1 MRKININNPDKLKK
15 FKLETTGF
23 VSSYGFPYRLDDLTE
38 KGANYTIFCPLR
50 WKSAFSPAKLNKLL
64 REDVDADRITVEYI
78 DFVKN
83 KTMHTMKFLMFPC
96 SLHKV
101 NYDMSENAEWIIT
114 NDQNGAHSDLGNCII
129 GTRPPYFVAK
139 IHAYKTQEKRDHVRE
154 RDENDRVAWLE
165 SMERREL
172 LARSAQK
179 AGVSVRD
186 YVERMGGTY
195 DEEEDELR
203 IIAKVPGLNVYLE
216 LFGCMD
222 SEDTGMERWWME
234 RLQADS
240 RIQQPTD
247 RAIYAAA
254 LQQLNRAAYFYRATT
269 PKGVQRDMATQADDW
284 QPRDDW
290 REQYD
295 PDEFFPRPERRG
307 IGFDHVDQSRRPTP
321 YLKHQMDAEELAE
334 YNRLKED
341 AMIEADGQG
350 RMLSAEDLRQ
360 LKLTAAANVAARRMM
375 EG

>member
-1 MRKININNPDKLKK
+1 
-15 FKLETTGF
+15 
-23 VSSYGFPYRLDDLTE
+23 
-38 KGANYTIFCPLR
+38 
-50 WKSAFSPAKLNKLL
+50 
-64 REDVDADRITVEYI
+64 
-78 DFVKN
+78 
-83 KTMHTMKFLMFPC
+83 MHTMKFLMFPC

-101 NYDMSENAEWIIT
+101 NYDMSENAEWIVT
-114 NDQNGAHSDLGNCII
+114 NDQNCAHSDLGGCII

-154 RDENDRVAWLE
+154 RDENNRVAWLE
-165 SMERREL
+165 SMEHREL

-179 AGVSVRD
+179 AGVSVHD

-216 LFGCMD
+216 LLGCMG
-222 SEDTGMERWWME
+222 SEDTSMERWWQE
-234 RLQADS
+234 KRD
-240 RIQQPTD
+240 QQPTD
-247 RAIYAAA
+247 KAIYAAA

-269 PKGVQRDMATQADDW
+269 PKGVQRDMATQKSDW

-295 PDEFFPRPERRG
+295 GDEFFQRPERRG

-321 YLKHQMDAEELAE
+321 FLKHAMDAEEREE
-334 YNRLKED
+334 YARLREA
-341 AMIEADGQG
+341 AMIEADAQG
-350 RMLSAEDLRQ
+350 RSLSHDDMARLQ
-360 LKLTAAANVAARRMM
+360 QKAAANVAARRMM

>member
-1 MRKININNPDKLKK
+1 
-15 FKLETTGF
+15 
-23 VSSYGFPYRLDDLTE
+23 
-38 KGANYTIFCPLR
+38 
-50 WKSAFSPAKLNKLL
+50 
-64 REDVDADRITVEYI
+64 
-78 DFVKN
+78 
-83 KTMHTMKFLMFPC
+83 MKFLMFPC

-101 NYDMSENAEWIIT
+101 NYDMKRDAEWIIT
-114 NDQNGAHSDLGNCII
+114 NDQNGVHSDLGNCII

-154 RDENDRVAWLE
+154 RDENNRVAWLK

-186 YVERMGGTY
+186 YVEWMGGNY

-203 IIAKVPGLNVYLE
+203 ILAKVPGLNVYLE
-216 LFGCMD
+216 LLGVMD
-222 SEDTGMERWWME
+222 EEDTAMERWWQE
-234 RLQADS
+234 TRDQH
-240 RIQQPTD
+240 PTD
-247 RAIYAAA
+247 KAIYAAA

-284 QPRDDW
+284 QPRDDS

-295 PDEFFPRPERRG
+295 PDEYFQRPKRRG
-307 IGFDHVDQSRRPTP
+307 VGFDHVDTSRRPTP

-334 YNRLKED
+334 YNRLKEE
-341 AMIEADGQG
+341 AMIEADVQGQT
-350 RMLSAEDLRQ
+350 LSAEDLRQ

>member
-1 MRKININNPDKLKK
+1 
-15 FKLETTGF
+15 
-23 VSSYGFPYRLDDLTE
+23 
-38 KGANYTIFCPLR
+38 
-50 WKSAFSPAKLNKLL
+50 
-64 REDVDADRITVEYI
+64 
-78 DFVKN
+78 
-83 KTMHTMKFLMFPC
+83 MKFLMFPC

-101 NYDMSENAEWIIT
+101 NYDMKENAEWIIT

-139 IHAYKTQEKRDHVRE
+139 IHAYKTHEKRDHVRE
-154 RDENDRVAWLE
+154 RDENNRVAWLK

-179 AGVSVRD
+179 AGVSVKD

-216 LFGCMD
+216 LLGCMD
-222 SEDTGMERWWME
+222 SEDTAMERWWQE
-234 RLQADS
+234 NRDQH
-240 RIQQPTD
+240 PTD
-247 RAIYAAA
+247 KAIYAEV
-254 LQQLNRAAYFYRATT
+254 LQQLNRAAVFYRTTT
-269 PKGVQRDMATQADDW
+269 PKGVQRDMATRESDW
-284 QPRDDW
+284 QPRADW

-295 PDEFFPRPERRG
+295 GNEFFQRPERRG
-307 IGFDHVDQSRRPTP
+307 IGFDHVDTSRRPTP

-334 YNRLKED
+334 YNRLKEE

-350 RMLSAEDLRQ
+350 QTLSAEDLRQ

>member
-1 MRKININNPDKLKK
+1 
-15 FKLETTGF
+15 
-23 VSSYGFPYRLDDLTE
+23 
-38 KGANYTIFCPLR
+38 
-50 WKSAFSPAKLNKLL
+50 
-64 REDVDADRITVEYI
+64 
-78 DFVKN
+78 
-83 KTMHTMKFLMFPC
+83 MHTMKFLMFPC

-101 NYDMSENAEWIIT
+101 NYDMKRDAEWIIT
-114 NDQNGAHSDLGNCII
+114 NDQNGVHSDLGNCII

-154 RDENDRVAWLE
+154 RDENNRVAWLK

-186 YVERMGGTY
+186 YVEWMGGNY

-203 IIAKVPGLNVYLE
+203 ILAKVPGLNVYLE
-216 LFGCMD
+216 LLGVMD
-222 SEDTGMERWWME
+222 EEHTAMERWWQE
-234 RLQADS
+234 TRDQH
-240 RIQQPTD
+240 PTD
-247 RAIYAAA
+247 KAIYAAA

-295 PDEFFPRPERRG
+295 PDEYFQRPKRRG
-307 IGFDHVDQSRRPTP
+307 VGFDHVDTSRRPTP

-334 YNRLKED
+334 YNRLKEE
-341 AMIEADGQG
+341 AMIEADVQGQT
-350 RMLSAEDLRQ
+350 LSAEDLRQ

>member
-1 MRKININNPDKLKK
+1 
-15 FKLETTGF
+15 
-23 VSSYGFPYRLDDLTE
+23 
-38 KGANYTIFCPLR
+38 
-50 WKSAFSPAKLNKLL
+50 
-64 REDVDADRITVEYI
+64 
-78 DFVKN
+78 
-83 KTMHTMKFLMFPC
+83 MKFLMFPC

-101 NYDMSENAEWIIT
+101 NYDMKRDAEWIIT
-114 NDQNGAHSDLGNCII
+114 NDQNGVHSDLGNCII

-154 RDENDRVAWLE
+154 RDENNRVAWLK

-186 YVERMGGTY
+186 YVEWMGGNY

-203 IIAKVPGLNVYLE
+203 ILAKVPGLNVYLE
-216 LFGCMD
+216 LLGVMD
-222 SEDTGMERWWME
+222 EEDTAMERWWQE
-234 RLQADS
+234 TRDQH
-240 RIQQPTD
+240 PTD
-247 RAIYAAA
+247 KAIYAAA

-295 PDEFFPRPERRG
+295 PDEYFQRPKRRG
-307 IGFDHVDQSRRPTP
+307 VGFDHVDTSRRPTP

-334 YNRLKED
+334 YNRLKEE
-341 AMIEADGQG
+341 AMIEADVQGQT
-350 RMLSAEDLRQ
+350 LSAEDLRQ

>member
-1 MRKININNPDKLKK
+1 
-15 FKLETTGF
+15 
-23 VSSYGFPYRLDDLTE
+23 
-38 KGANYTIFCPLR
+38 
-50 WKSAFSPAKLNKLL
+50 
-64 REDVDADRITVEYI
+64 
-78 DFVKN
+78 
-83 KTMHTMKFLMFPC
+83 MHTMKFLMFPC

-101 NYDMSENAEWIIT
+101 NYDMKRDAEWIIT
-114 NDQNGAHSDLGNCII
+114 NDQNGVHSDLGNCII

-154 RDENDRVAWLE
+154 RDENNRVAWLK

-186 YVERMGGTY
+186 YVEWMGGNY

-203 IIAKVPGLNVYLE
+203 ILAKVPGLNVYLE
-216 LFGCMD
+216 LLGVMD
-222 SEDTGMERWWME
+222 EEDTAMERWWQE
-234 RLQADS
+234 TRDQH
-240 RIQQPTD
+240 PTD
-247 RAIYAAA
+247 KAIYAAA

-295 PDEFFPRPERRG
+295 PDEYFQRPKRRG
-307 IGFDHVDQSRRPTP
+307 VGFDHVDTSRRPTP

-334 YNRLKED
+334 YNRLKEE
-341 AMIEADGQG
+341 AMIEADVQGQT
-350 RMLSAEDLRQ
+350 LSAEDLRQ

>member
-1 MRKININNPDKLKK
+1 
-15 FKLETTGF
+15 
-23 VSSYGFPYRLDDLTE
+23 
-38 KGANYTIFCPLR
+38 
-50 WKSAFSPAKLNKLL
+50 
-64 REDVDADRITVEYI
+64 
-78 DFVKN
+78 
-83 KTMHTMKFLMFPC
+83 MKFLMFPC

-154 RDENDRVAWLE
+154 RDENNRVAWLE

-179 AGVSVRD
+179 AGVSVKD

-216 LFGCMD
+216 LLGCMD
-222 SEDTGMERWWME
+222 SEDTGMERWWQE
-234 RLQADS
+234 NRD
-240 RIQQPTD
+240 QQPTD

-269 PKGVQRDMATQADDW
+269 PKGVQRDMATQERDW

-295 PDEFFPRPERRG
+295 GNEFFQKPEKRG
-307 IGFDHVDQSRRPTP
+307 IGFDYVDQSRRPTP
-321 YLKHQMDAEELAE
+321 FLKHAMDAEEREE
-334 YNRLKED
+334 YARLREA
-341 AMIEADGQG
+341 AMLEADAFG
-350 RMLSAEDLRQ
+350 RSLSHDDLARLQ
-360 LKLTAAANVAARRMM
+360 QKAAANVAARRMM
-375 EG
+375 EE

>member
-1 MRKININNPDKLKK
+1 
-15 FKLETTGF
+15 
-23 VSSYGFPYRLDDLTE
+23 
-38 KGANYTIFCPLR
+38 
-50 WKSAFSPAKLNKLL
+50 
-64 REDVDADRITVEYI
+64 
-78 DFVKN
+78 
-83 KTMHTMKFLMFPC
+83 MHTNKYLLFPC

-114 NDQNGAHSDLGNCII
+114 NDQNGAHSDLGGCII

-154 RDENDRVAWLE
+154 RDENNRVAWLE

-179 AGVSVRD
+179 AGVSVHN

-216 LFGCMD
+216 LLGCMD
-222 SEDTGMERWWME
+222 SEDTAMERWWQE
-234 RLQADS
+234 NRD
-240 RIQQPTD
+240 QQPTD
-247 RAIYAAA
+247 KAIYADA
-254 LQQLNRAAYFYRATT
+254 LQQLNRAAVFYRATT

-284 QPRDDW
+284 QPRQDW
-290 REQYD
+290 REQYA
-295 PDEFFPRPERRG
+295 PDEYFQRPERRG
-307 IGFDHVDQSRRPTP
+307 IGFDHVDSSRRPTP
-321 YLKHQMDAEELAE
+321 YLKHQMDAVELAE
-334 YNRLKED
+334 YNRLKEE

-350 RMLSAEDLRQ
+350 QTLSAEDLRQ

>member
-1 MRKININNPDKLKK
+1 
-15 FKLETTGF
+15 
-23 VSSYGFPYRLDDLTE
+23 
-38 KGANYTIFCPLR
+38 
-50 WKSAFSPAKLNKLL
+50 
-64 REDVDADRITVEYI
+64 
-78 DFVKN
+78 
-83 KTMHTMKFLMFPC
+83 MKFLMFPC

-154 RDENDRVAWLE
+154 RDENNRVAWLE

-216 LFGCMD
+216 LLGCMD
-222 SEDTGMERWWME
+222 SEDTVMERWWQE
-234 RLQADS
+234 NRD
-240 RIQQPTD
+240 QQPTD

-269 PKGVQRDMATQADDW
+269 PKGVQRDMATQESDW
-284 QPRDDW
+284 QPREDW
-290 REQYD
+290 REKYD
-295 PDEFFPRPERRG
+295 QNEFFQRPERRG

-334 YNRLKED
+334 YNHLKEE
-341 AMIEADGQG
+341 AMIEADAQG

-360 LKLTAAANVAARRMM
+360 IKLTAAANVAARRMM

>member
-1 MRKININNPDKLKK
+1 
-15 FKLETTGF
+15 
-23 VSSYGFPYRLDDLTE
+23 
-38 KGANYTIFCPLR
+38 
-50 WKSAFSPAKLNKLL
+50 
-64 REDVDADRITVEYI
+64 
-78 DFVKN
+78 
-83 KTMHTMKFLMFPC
+83 MHTMKFLMFPC

-129 GTRPPYFVAK
+129 GTRPPHFVAK

-154 RDENDRVAWLE
+154 RDENNRVAWLE

-172 LARSAQK
+172 LSRSAQK

-216 LFGCMD
+216 LLGVMD
-222 SEDTGMERWWME
+222 EEDTGMERWWQE
-234 RLQADS
+234 NRD
-240 RIQQPTD
+240 QQPTD
-247 RAIYAAA
+247 KAIYAAA

-284 QPRDDW
+284 QPREDW

-295 PDEFFPRPERRG
+295 GNEYFQRPERRG

-321 YLKHQMDAEELAE
+321 FLKHAMDSEEREE
-334 YNRLKED
+334 YARLREA
-341 AMIEADGQG
+341 AMIEADAQG
-350 RMLSAEDLRQ
+350 RSLSHNDLARLQ
-360 LKLTAAANVAARRMM
+360 QKAAANVAARRMM

>member
-1 MRKININNPDKLKK
+1 
-15 FKLETTGF
+15 
-23 VSSYGFPYRLDDLTE
+23 
-38 KGANYTIFCPLR
+38 
-50 WKSAFSPAKLNKLL
+50 
-64 REDVDADRITVEYI
+64 
-78 DFVKN
+78 
-83 KTMHTMKFLMFPC
+83 MHTMKFLMFPC

-101 NYDMSENAEWIIT
+101 NYDMKRDAEWIIT
-114 NDQNGAHSDLGNCII
+114 NDQNGVHSDLGNCII

-154 RDENDRVAWLE
+154 RDENNRVAWLK

-186 YVERMGGTY
+186 YVEWMGGNY

-203 IIAKVPGLNVYLE
+203 ILAKVPGLNVYLE
-216 LFGCMD
+216 LLGVMD
-222 SEDTGMERWWME
+222 EEDTAMERWCQE
-234 RLQADS
+234 TRDQH
-240 RIQQPTD
+240 PTD
-247 RAIYAAA
+247 KAIYAAA

-295 PDEFFPRPERRG
+295 PDEYFQRPKRRG
-307 IGFDHVDQSRRPTP
+307 VGFDHVDTSRRPTP

-334 YNRLKED
+334 YNRLKEE
-341 AMIEADGQG
+341 AMIEADVQGQT
-350 RMLSAEDLRQ
+350 LSAEDLRQ

>member
-1 MRKININNPDKLKK
+1 
-15 FKLETTGF
+15 
-23 VSSYGFPYRLDDLTE
+23 
-38 KGANYTIFCPLR
+38 
-50 WKSAFSPAKLNKLL
+50 
-64 REDVDADRITVEYI
+64 
-78 DFVKN
+78 
-83 KTMHTMKFLMFPC
+83 MHTNKYLLFPC

-154 RDENDRVAWLE
+154 RDENNRVAWLE

-179 AGVSVRD
+179 AGVSVHD
-186 YVERMGGTY
+186 YVERMGGNY

-216 LFGCMD
+216 LLGCMD
-222 SEDTGMERWWME
+222 SEDTGMERWWVE

-284 QPRDDW
+284 QPREDW

-295 PDEFFPRPERRG
+295 PDEYFQRPERRG
-307 IGFDHVDQSRRPTP
+307 IGFDHVDSSRRPTP

-334 YNRLKED
+334 YNRLKEE

-350 RMLSAEDLRQ
+350 RMISAEDLRQ